1 MNENQ
6 YFSYLDVGLPEA
18 VEKMKL
24 CGELEAAVDC
34 IDQRLACTNLPEN
47 LRYCLLAEREMIRR
61 MPADFPYTRAE
72 AMDIIRAEIPSYTEE
87 EFDAAVAC
95 GQIRFIYLH
104 GEMRIFNRFFS
115 SMCKSVPEFRDRT
128 KVALNGGESSGR
140 GSKGD
145 LRLNRSMR
153 IMKEKGA
160 LANRITIRAT
170 VKVEDTA
177 FKQGMLVRVHVPIA
191 AACEQQSDICIESM
205 FPENGQIAPEDAEQ
219 RTVYW
224 EENMQENHEFSVT
237 YSYVHT
243 AKWHDVETVLHGMPM
258 SQDTM
263 QDAAP
268 EKAGCTTSPAAANGG
283 CCGAA
288 QRPSGVPELPC
299 LKPEALA
306 EYVKDTAE
314 LAPHIEFT
322 PYIRA
327 LTEAC
332 AQGCTT
338 PLEKAKSFYDFITKN
353 FRYTYMPAY
362 FTLDSIAENCAR
374 SFTGDC
380 GVFALLFI
388 TMCRC
393 AGIPAEWQSGFAA
406 EPEFVG
412 GHDWARFYAEPFGW
426 LFADPSF
433 GIGARRNENEERRQF
448 YFGNLDPYR
457 MVANRAFQAPF
468 TVDKRYFRT
477 DPYDNQYGEI
487 ETEDRGLR
495 YDEYTRK
502 AEIVSFEELA

>member
-24 CGELEAAVDC
+24 SGELEAAVDC

-104 GEMRIFNRFFS
+104 GEMRIFGRFFS
-115 SMCKSVPEFRDRT
+115 SMIKSVPEFRART
-128 KVALNGGESSGR
+128 KVALNGGESSGK

-153 IMKEKGA
+153 IMKEQGA
-160 LANRITIRAT
+160 LANLITIRAT
-170 VKVEDTA
+170 VKVEDAA
-177 FKQGMLVRVHVPIA
+177 FKPGMLVRVHVPIA
-191 AACEQQSDICIESM
+191 AACEQQSDIRIESM

-258 SQDTM
+258 SQGAM
-263 QDAAP
+263 QDAGSA
-268 EKAGCTTSPAAANGG
+268 CS
-283 CCGAA
+283 GAA
-288 QRPSGVPELPC
+288 QRTSGVPELTC
-299 LKPEALA
+299 LKPEALT
-306 EYVKDTAE
+306 EYLKDTAE

-353 FRYTYMPAY
+353 FKYTYMPAY

-433 GIGARRNENEERRQF
+433 GVSSNRNENEERRMF

-495 YDEYTRK
+495 YDEYKRK
-502 AEIVSFEELA
+502 AEIVSFEELS

>member
-61 MPADFPYTRAE
+61 MPADFPYTRTE

-153 IMKEKGA
+153 IMKEQGA

-170 VKVEDTA
+170 VKVEDAA
-177 FKQGMLVRVHVPIA
+177 FKPGMLVRVHVPIA
-191 AACEQQSDICIESM
+191 AACEQQSDIRIESM

-258 SQDTM
+258 SQGTM
-263 QDAAP
+263 QDAGSA
-268 EKAGCTTSPAAANGG
+268 
-283 CCGAA
+283 CCEAA

-338 PLEKAKSFYDFITKN
+338 PLEKAKSFYDFITKS

-502 AEIVSFEELA
+502 AEIVSFEEI

>member
-61 MPADFPYTRAE
+61 MPADFPYTRTE

-95 GQIRFIYLH
+95 GQIRVIYLH

-153 IMKEKGA
+153 IMKEQGA

-170 VKVEDTA
+170 VKVEDAA
-177 FKQGMLVRVHVPIA
+177 FKPGMLVRVHVPIA
-191 AACEQQSDICIESM
+191 AACEQQSDIRIESM

-258 SQDTM
+258 SQGTM
-263 QDAAP
+263 QDAGSA
-268 EKAGCTTSPAAANGG
+268 
-283 CCGAA
+283 CCEAA

-393 AGIPAEWQSGFAA
+393 AGIPAEWQRGFAA
-406 EPEFVG
+406 APEFVG
-412 GHDWARFYAEPFGW
+412 GPAWARVAAAPVGSRV
-426 LFADPSF
+426 ADPAF

>member
-72 AMDIIRAEIPSYTEE
+72 AMDIIRAEIPSYTEA

-115 SMCKSVPEFRDRT
+115 SMCKSVPEFRART

-153 IMKEKGA
+153 IMKEQGA

-177 FKQGMLVRVHVPIA
+177 FKPGMLVRVHVPIA
-191 AACEQQSDICIESM
+191 AACEQQSDIRIESM

-258 SQDTM
+258 SQGAM
-263 QDAAP
+263 QDAGSACS
-268 EKAGCTTSPAAANGG
+268 E
-283 CCGAA
+283 AA

-433 GIGARRNENEERRQF
+433 GVSSNRNENEERRMF

-495 YDEYTRK
+495 YDEYKRK

>member
-72 AMDIIRAEIPSYTEE
+72 AMDIIRAEIPSYTEA

-115 SMCKSVPEFRDRT
+115 SMCKSVPEFRART

-153 IMKEKGA
+153 IMKEQGA

-177 FKQGMLVRVHVPIA
+177 FKPGMLVRVHVPIA
-191 AACEQQSDICIESM
+191 AACEQQSDIRIESM

-258 SQDTM
+258 SQGTM
-263 QDAAP
+263 QDAGSA
-268 EKAGCTTSPAAANGG
+268 
-283 CCGAA
+283 CCEAA

-306 EYVKDTAE
+306 EYLKDTAE

-327 LTEAC
+327 FTEAC

-353 FRYTYMPAY
+353 FKYTYMPAY

-412 GHDWARFYAEPFGW
+412 GHDWARFYVEPFGW

-433 GIGARRNENEERRQF
+433 GVSSNRNENEERRMF

-502 AEIVSFEELA
+502 AKIVSFEELA

>member
-24 CGELEAAVDC
+24 CGELEVAVDC

-153 IMKEKGA
+153 IMKEQGA

-177 FKQGMLVRVHVPIA
+177 FKPGMLVRVHVPIA
-191 AACEQQSDICIESM
+191 AACEQQSDIRIESM

-258 SQDTM
+258 SQGAM
-263 QDAAP
+263 QDAGSACS
-268 EKAGCTTSPAAANGG
+268 E
-283 CCGAA
+283 AA

-299 LKPEALA
+299 LKAEALA

-433 GIGARRNENEERRQF
+433 GVSSNRNENEERRMF

>member
-34 IDQRLACTNLPEN
+34 IDQRLACPNLPET

-104 GEMRIFNRFFS
+104 GEMRIFGRFFS
-115 SMCKSVPEFRDRT
+115 SMIKSVPEFRART
-128 KVALNGGESSGR
+128 KVALNGGESSGK
-140 GSKGD
+140 GSKAD

-153 IMKEKGA
+153 IMKEQGV

-170 VKVEDTA
+170 VKVEDAA
-177 FKQGMLVRVHVPIA
+177 FKPGMLVRVHVPIA
-191 AACEQQSDICIESM
+191 AACEQQSDIRIESM
-205 FPENGQIAPEDAEQ
+205 FPENGRIAPEDAEQ

-243 AKWHDVETVLHGMPM
+243 AKWHDVETVLRGMPM
-258 SQDTM
+258 SQGAM
-263 QDAAP
+263 Q
-268 EKAGCTTSPAAANGG
+268 E
-283 CCGAA
+283 
-288 QRPSGVPELPC
+288 QPC

-327 LTEAC
+327 LTEVC

-353 FRYTYMPAY
+353 FKYTYMPAY

-433 GIGARRNENEERRQF
+433 GIGARRNENEERREF

-495 YDEYTRK
+495 YDEYKRK

>member
-153 IMKEKGA
+153 IMKEQGA

-170 VKVEDTA
+170 VKVEDAA
-177 FKQGMLVRVHVPIA
+177 FKPGMLVRVHVPIA
-191 AACEQQSDICIESM
+191 AACEQQSDIRIESM

-258 SQDTM
+258 SQGTM
-263 QDAAP
+263 QDAGSA
-268 EKAGCTTSPAAANGG
+268 
-283 CCGAA
+283 CCEAA

-306 EYVKDTAE
+306 EYLKDTAE

-433 GIGARRNENEERRQF
+433 GIGARR
-448 YFGNLDPYR
+448 
-457 MVANRAFQAPF
+457 
-468 TVDKRYFRT
+468 
-477 DPYDNQYGEI
+477 
-487 ETEDRGLR
+487 
-495 YDEYTRK
+495 
-502 AEIVSFEELA
+502 

>member
-1 MNENQ
+1 M
-6 YFSYLDVGLPEA
+6 
-18 VEKMKL
+18 
-24 CGELEAAVDC
+24 
-34 IDQRLACTNLPEN
+34 
-47 LRYCLLAEREMIRR
+47 
-61 MPADFPYTRAE
+61 
-72 AMDIIRAEIPSYTEE
+72 
-87 EFDAAVAC
+87 
-95 GQIRFIYLH
+95 
-104 GEMRIFNRFFS
+104 
-115 SMCKSVPEFRDRT
+115 
-128 KVALNGGESSGR
+128 
-140 GSKGD
+140 
-145 LRLNRSMR
+145 
-153 IMKEKGA
+153 
-160 LANRITIRAT
+160 
-170 VKVEDTA
+170 
-177 FKQGMLVRVHVPIA
+177 HVPIA
-191 AACEQQSDICIESM
+191 AACEQQSDIRIESM

-258 SQDTM
+258 SQGAM
-263 QDAAP
+263 QDAGSA
-268 EKAGCTTSPAAANGG
+268 
-283 CCGAA
+283 CCEAA

-306 EYVKDTAE
+306 EYAKDTAE

-433 GIGARRNENEERRQF
+433 GVSSNRNENEERRMF

-495 YDEYTRK
+495 YDEYKRK
-502 AEIVSFEELA
+502 AEIVRFEELA

>member
-153 IMKEKGA
+153 IMKEQGA

-177 FKQGMLVRVHVPIA
+177 FKPGILVRVHVPIA
-191 AACEQQSDICIESM
+191 AACEQQSDIRIESM

-258 SQDTM
+258 SQGTM
-263 QDAAP
+263 QDAGSA
-268 EKAGCTTSPAAANGG
+268 
-283 CCGAA
+283 CGEAA

-306 EYVKDTAE
+306 EYMKDTAE

-412 GHDWARFYAEPFGW
+412 GHDWARFYVEPFGW

-433 GIGARRNENEERRQF
+433 GVSSNRNENEERRMF

-495 YDEYTRK
+495 YDEYKRK

>member
-18 VEKMKL
+18 VARMKL
-24 CGELEAAVDC
+24 CGELDAAVDC

-47 LRYCLLAEREMIRR
+47 LRYCLLAEREIIRR
-61 MPADFPYTRAE
+61 IPADFPYTRAE

-104 GEMRIFNRFFS
+104 GEMRIFGRFFA
-115 SMCKSVPEFRDRT
+115 SMIKSVPEFRART
-128 KVALNGGESSGR
+128 KVALNGGESSGK
-140 GSKGD
+140 GSSAD

-153 IMKEKGA
+153 IMKETGA

-177 FKQGMLVRVHVPIA
+177 FKPGMLVRVHVPIA
-191 AACEQQSDICIESM
+191 AACEQQSDIRIESM

-224 EENMQENHEFSVT
+224 EENMQENHEFMVT
-237 YSYVHT
+237 YSYVHR

-258 SQDTM
+258 SQGTM
-263 QDAAP
+263 QDAGSA
-268 EKAGCTTSPAAANGG
+268 
-283 CCGAA
+283 CCEAA
-288 QRPSGVPELPC
+288 QRPSGVPEVPC
-299 LKPEALA
+299 LKPETLA

-338 PLEKAKSFYDFITKN
+338 PLEKAKSFYDFITTN
-353 FRYTYMPAY
+353 FKYTFMPAY
-362 FTLDSIAENCAR
+362 FTLEDIAENAAR

-433 GIGARRNENEERRQF
+433 GIGARRNENEERRAF

-495 YDEYTRK
+495 YDEYKRK

>member
-61 MPADFPYTRAE
+61 MPADFPYTRSE

-115 SMCKSVPEFRDRT
+115 SMCKSVPEFRART

-153 IMKEKGA
+153 IMKEQGA

-177 FKQGMLVRVHVPIA
+177 FKPGMLVRVHVPIA
-191 AACEQQSDICIESM
+191 AACEQQSDIRIESM

-258 SQDTM
+258 SQGTM
-263 QDAAP
+263 QDAGSA
-268 EKAGCTTSPAAANGG
+268 
-283 CCGAA
+283 CGEAA

-314 LAPHIEFT
+314 LTPHIEFT

-412 GHDWARFYAEPFGW
+412 GHDWARFYVEPFGW

-433 GIGARRNENEERRQF
+433 GVSSNRNENEERRMF

-495 YDEYTRK
+495 YDEYKRK

>member
-145 LRLNRSMR
+145 LRLNRSMH
-153 IMKEKGA
+153 IMKEQGA

-177 FKQGMLVRVHVPIA
+177 FKPGMLVRVHVPIA
-191 AACEQQSDICIESM
+191 AACEQQSDIRIESM
-205 FPENGQIAPEDAEQ
+205 SPENGQIAPEDAEQ

-258 SQDTM
+258 SQGTM
-263 QDAAP
+263 QDAGSACS
-268 EKAGCTTSPAAANGG
+268 E
-283 CCGAA
+283 AA

-412 GHDWARFYAEPFGW
+412 GHDWARFYVEPFGW

-433 GIGARRNENEERRQF
+433 GISSNRNENEERRMF

-495 YDEYTRK
+495 YDEYKRK

>member
-115 SMCKSVPEFRDRT
+115 SMCKSVPEFRART

-153 IMKEKGA
+153 IMKEQGA

-170 VKVEDTA
+170 VKVENTA
-177 FKQGMLVRVHVPIA
+177 FKPGMLVRVHVPIA
-191 AACEQQSDICIESM
+191 AACEQQSDIRIESM

-258 SQDTM
+258 SQGAM
-263 QDAAP
+263 QDAGSACS
-268 EKAGCTTSPAAANGG
+268 E
-283 CCGAA
+283 AA

-412 GHDWARFYAEPFGW
+412 GHDWARFYVEPFGW

-433 GIGARRNENEERRQF
+433 GVSSNRNENEERRMF

-495 YDEYTRK
+495 YDEYKRK

>member
-18 VEKMKL
+18 VEKMKF

-104 GEMRIFNRFFS
+104 GEMRIFGRFFS
-115 SMCKSVPEFRDRT
+115 SMIKSVPEFRART
-128 KVALNGGESSGR
+128 KVALNGGESSGK
-140 GSKGD
+140 GSSAD

-153 IMKEKGA
+153 IMKEQGA

-170 VKVEDTA
+170 VKVEDAA
-177 FKQGMLVRVHVPIA
+177 FKPGMLVRVHVPIA
-191 AACEQQSDICIESM
+191 AACEQQSDIRIESM

-243 AKWHDVETVLHGMPM
+243 AKWHDVETVLRGMPM
-258 SQDTM
+258 SQGAM

-268 EKAGCTTSPAAANGG
+268 EG
-283 CCGAA
+283 
-288 QRPSGVPELPC
+288 
-299 LKPEALA
+299 LA

-338 PLEKAKSFYDFITKN
+338 PLEKAKSFYDFITQN
-353 FRYTYMPAY
+353 FRYTFMPAY

-433 GIGARRNENEERRQF
+433 GIGARRNENEERREF

-468 TVDKRYFRT
+468 TVEEHYFRT

-495 YDEYTRK
+495 YDEYKRK
-502 AEIVSFEELA
+502 AEIVSFEEL

>member
-153 IMKEKGA
+153 IMKEQGA

-177 FKQGMLVRVHVPIA
+177 FKPGMLVRVHVPIA
-191 AACEQQSDICIESM
+191 AACEQQSDIRIESM

-258 SQDTM
+258 SQGTM
-263 QDAAP
+263 QDAGSA
-268 EKAGCTTSPAAANGG
+268 
-283 CCGAA
+283 CGEAT

-322 PYIRA
+322 PYIQA

-433 GIGARRNENEERRQF
+433 GIGARRNENEERREF

-502 AEIVSFEELA
+502 AEIVSFEEL

>member
-34 IDQRLACTNLPEN
+34 IDRRLACTNLPEN

-153 IMKEKGA
+153 IMKEQGA

-177 FKQGMLVRVHVPIA
+177 FKPGMLVRVHVPIA
-191 AACEQQSDICIESM
+191 AACEQQSDIRIESM

-224 EENMQENHEFSVT
+224 EEKMQENHEFSVT

-258 SQDTM
+258 SQGTM
-263 QDAAP
+263 QDVGSA
-268 EKAGCTTSPAAANGG
+268 
-283 CCGAA
+283 CCEAA

-412 GHDWARFYAEPFGW
+412 GHDWARFYVEPFGW

-433 GIGARRNENEERRQF
+433 GVSSNRNENEERRMF

-495 YDEYTRK
+495 YDEYKRK

>member
-115 SMCKSVPEFRDRT
+115 SMCKSVPEFRART

-170 VKVEDTA
+170 VKVEDAA
-177 FKQGMLVRVHVPIA
+177 FKPGMLVRVHVPIA
-191 AACEQQSDICIESM
+191 AACEQQSDIRIESM

-258 SQDTM
+258 SQGTM
-263 QDAAP
+263 QDAGSA
-268 EKAGCTTSPAAANGG
+268 
-283 CCGAA
+283 CCEAA
-288 QRPSGVPELPC
+288 QRPSGVPEVPC
-299 LKPEALA
+299 LKPETLA

-338 PLEKAKSFYDFITKN
+338 PLEKAKSFYDFITTN
-353 FRYTYMPAY
+353 FKYTFMPAY
-362 FTLDSIAENCAR
+362 FTLEDIAENAAR

-433 GIGARRNENEERRQF
+433 GIGALRNENEERRAF

-487 ETEDRGLR
+487 ETEERGLR
-495 YDEYTRK
+495 YDEYKRK
-502 AEIVSFEELA
+502 AEIVRFEEL

>member
-18 VEKMKL
+18 VEKMKF

-87 EFDAAVAC
+87 EFDAAVAS

-104 GEMRIFNRFFS
+104 GEMRIFGRFFS
-115 SMCKSVPEFRDRT
+115 SMLKSVPEFRART
-128 KVALNGGESSGR
+128 KVALNGGESSG
-140 GSKGD
+140 KGNKAD

-153 IMKEKGA
+153 IMKEQGA

-170 VKVEDTA
+170 VKVEDAA
-177 FKQGMLVRVHVPIA
+177 FKPGMLVRVHVPIA
-191 AACEQQSDICIESM
+191 AACEQQSDIRIESM

-243 AKWHDVETVLHGMPM
+243 AKWHDVETVLRGMPM
-258 SQDTM
+258 SQGVM
-263 QDAAP
+263 QDADA
-268 EKAGCTTSPAAANGG
+268 EKPG
-283 CCGAA
+283 CGAA
-288 QRPSGVPELPC
+288 QRPSGVPEVPC
-299 LKPEALA
+299 LKPEELA

-353 FRYTYMPAY
+353 FNYTYMPAY

-433 GIGARRNENEERRQF
+433 GIGARRNENEERREF

-468 TVDKRYFRT
+468 TVEEHYFRT

-495 YDEYTRK
+495 YDEYKRK
-502 AEIVSFEELA
+502 AEIVSFEEL

>member
-115 SMCKSVPEFRDRT
+115 SMCKSVPDFRDRT

-177 FKQGMLVRVHVPIA
+177 FKPGMLVRVHVPIA
-191 AACEQQSDICIESM
+191 AACEQQSDIRIESM

-224 EENMQENHEFSVT
+224 EENMQENYEFSVT

-258 SQDTM
+258 SQGAM
-263 QDAAP
+263 QDAGSA
-268 EKAGCTTSPAAANGG
+268 
-283 CCGAA
+283 CGEAA

-306 EYVKDTAE
+306 EYLKDTAE

-412 GHDWARFYAEPFGW
+412 GHDWACFYAEPFGW

-433 GIGARRNENEERRQF
+433 GVSSNRNENEERRMF

-495 YDEYTRK
+495 YDEYKRK

>member
-153 IMKEKGA
+153 IMKEQGA

-177 FKQGMLVRVHVPIA
+177 FKPGMLVRVHVPIA
-191 AACEQQSDICIESM
+191 AACEQQSDIRIESM

-237 YSYVHT
+237 YSYVHA

-258 SQDTM
+258 SQGTM
-263 QDAAP
+263 QDAGSACS
-268 EKAGCTTSPAAANGG
+268 E
-283 CCGAA
+283 AA

-306 EYVKDTAE
+306 EYVEDTAE

-433 GIGARRNENEERRQF
+433 GVSSNRNENEERRMF

-495 YDEYTRK
+495 YDEYMRK
-502 AEIVSFEELA
+502 AEIVSFEELS

>member
-153 IMKEKGA
+153 IMKEQGV

-170 VKVEDTA
+170 VKVEDAA
-177 FKQGMLVRVHVPIA
+177 FKPGMLVRVHVPIA
-191 AACEQQSDICIESM
+191 AACEQQSDIRIESM
-205 FPENGQIAPEDAEQ
+205 SPENGQIAPEDAEQ

-258 SQDTM
+258 SQGTM
-263 QDAAP
+263 QDAGSA
-268 EKAGCTTSPAAANGG
+268 
-283 CCGAA
+283 CGEAA

-433 GIGARRNENEERRQF
+433 GIVARLNENEERRMF

-468 TVDKRYFRT
+468 TVDKRFFRT

-487 ETEDRGLR
+487 ETEERGLR

>member
-153 IMKEKGA
+153 IMKEQGA

-177 FKQGMLVRVHVPIA
+177 FKPGILVRVHVPIA
-191 AACEQQSDICIESM
+191 AACEQQSDIRIESM

-258 SQDTM
+258 SQGTM
-263 QDAAP
+263 QDAGSACS
-268 EKAGCTTSPAAANGG
+268 E
-283 CCGAA
+283 AA

-412 GHDWARFYAEPFGW
+412 GHDWARFYVEPFGW

-433 GIGARRNENEERRQF
+433 GVSSNRNENEERRMF

-495 YDEYTRK
+495 YDEYKRK

>member
-104 GEMRIFNRFFS
+104 GEMRIFGRFFS
-115 SMCKSVPEFRDRT
+115 SMIKSVPEFRART
-128 KVALNGGESSGR
+128 KVALNGGESSGK
-140 GSKGD
+140 GSKAD

-153 IMKEKGA
+153 IMKETGA

-170 VKVEDTA
+170 VKAEDAA
-177 FKQGMLVRVHVPIA
+177 FKPGMLVRVHVPIA
-191 AACEQQSDICIESM
+191 AACEQQSDIRIESM

-243 AKWHDVETVLHGMPM
+243 AKWHDVETVLRGMPM
-258 SQDTM
+258 SQGAM
-263 QDAAP
+263 Q
-268 EKAGCTTSPAAANGG
+268 E
-283 CCGAA
+283 
-288 QRPSGVPELPC
+288 QPC

-327 LTEAC
+327 LTEVC

-353 FRYTYMPAY
+353 FKYTYMPAY

-433 GIGARRNENEERRQF
+433 GIGARRNENEERREF

-495 YDEYTRK
+495 YDEYKRK

>member
-104 GEMRIFNRFFS
+104 GEMRIFNRFFA

-153 IMKEKGA
+153 IMKEQGA

-170 VKVEDTA
+170 VKVEDAA
-177 FKQGMLVRVHVPIA
+177 FKPGMLVRVHVPIA
-191 AACEQQSDICIESM
+191 AACEQQSDIRIESM

-258 SQDTM
+258 SQGTM
-263 QDAAP
+263 QDAGSA
-268 EKAGCTTSPAAANGG
+268 
-283 CCGAA
+283 CCEAA
-288 QRPSGVPELPC
+288 QRPSGVPEVPC
-299 LKPEALA
+299 LKPETLA

-338 PLEKAKSFYDFITKN
+338 PLEKAKSFYDFITTN
-353 FRYTYMPAY
+353 FKYTFMPAY
-362 FTLDSIAENCAR
+362 FTLEDIAENAAR

-433 GIGARRNENEERRQF
+433 GIGALRNENEERRAF

-487 ETEDRGLR
+487 ETEERGLR
-495 YDEYTRK
+495 YDEYKRK
-502 AEIVSFEELA
+502 AEIVRFEEL

>member
-34 IDQRLACTNLPEN
+34 IDQRLTCTNLPEN
-47 LRYCLLAEREMIRR
+47 LRYCLLAEREMICR

-153 IMKEKGA
+153 IMKEQGA

-177 FKQGMLVRVHVPIA
+177 FKPGMLVRVHVPIA
-191 AACEQQSDICIESM
+191 AACEQQSDIRIESM

-258 SQDTM
+258 SQGAM
-263 QDAAP
+263 QDAGSA
-268 EKAGCTTSPAAANGG
+268 
-283 CCGAA
+283 CCEAA

-299 LKPEALA
+299 LKPEALE
-306 EYVKDTAE
+306 EYLKDTAE

-412 GHDWARFYAEPFGW
+412 GHDWARFYVEPFGW

-433 GIGARRNENEERRQF
+433 GVSSNRNENEERRMF

-502 AEIVSFEELA
+502 AEIVSFEELS

>member
-153 IMKEKGA
+153 IMKEQGA

-177 FKQGMLVRVHVPIA
+177 FKPGMLVRVHVPIA
-191 AACEQQSDICIESM
+191 AACEQQSDIRIESM

-258 SQDTM
+258 SQGTM
-263 QDAAP
+263 QDAGSA
-268 EKAGCTTSPAAANGG
+268 
-283 CCGAA
+283 CGEAA

-306 EYVKDTAE
+306 EYMKDTAE

-412 GHDWARFYAEPFGW
+412 GHDWARFYVEPFGW

-433 GIGARRNENEERRQF
+433 GVSSNRNENEERRMF

-495 YDEYTRK
+495 YDEYKRK

>member
-104 GEMRIFNRFFS
+104 GEMRIFGRFFS
-115 SMCKSVPEFRDRT
+115 SMIKSVPEFRART
-128 KVALNGGESSGR
+128 KVALNGGESSGK
-140 GSKGD
+140 GSKAD

-153 IMKEKGA
+153 IMKEQGV

-170 VKVEDTA
+170 VKVEDAA
-177 FKQGMLVRVHVPIA
+177 FKPGMLVRVHVPIA
-191 AACEQQSDICIESM
+191 AACEQQSDIRIESM
-205 FPENGQIAPEDAEQ
+205 FPENGRIAPEDAEQ

-243 AKWHDVETVLHGMPM
+243 AKWHDVETVLRGMPM
-258 SQDTM
+258 SQGAM
-263 QDAAP
+263 Q
-268 EKAGCTTSPAAANGG
+268 E
-283 CCGAA
+283 
-288 QRPSGVPELPC
+288 QPC

-327 LTEAC
+327 LTEVC

-353 FRYTYMPAY
+353 FKYTYMPAY

-433 GIGARRNENEERRQF
+433 GIGARRNENEERREF

>member
-61 MPADFPYTRAE
+61 MPADFPYTRTE

-153 IMKEKGA
+153 IMKEQGA

-170 VKVEDTA
+170 VKVEDAA
-177 FKQGMLVRVHVPIA
+177 FKPGMLVRVHVPIA
-191 AACEQQSDICIESM
+191 AACEQQSDIRIESM

-258 SQDTM
+258 SQGTM
-263 QDAAP
+263 QDAGSA
-268 EKAGCTTSPAAANGG
+268 
-283 CCGAA
+283 CCEAA

-374 SFTGDC
+374 VASPVTVVSSPC
-380 GVFALLFI
+380 SSS
-388 TMCRC
+388 RC
-393 AGIPAEWQSGFAA
+393 AAAPVSRPSGRAA
-406 EPEFVG
+406 LQPSRNSSADTTGHASTPSHSDGSSQTRPSASVPVG
-412 GHDWARFYAEPFGW
+412 MKTKSAASSTSVTSTRTAW
-426 LFADPSF
+426 LPTAPSRHHSPWTSATSVPTRT
-433 GIGARRNENEERRQF
+433 ITSTVRSRRKTAAC
-448 YFGNLDPYR
+448 D
-457 MVANRAFQAPF
+457 M
-468 TVDKRYFRT
+468 TS
-477 DPYDNQYGEI
+477 I
-487 ETEDRGLR
+487 RG
-495 YDEYTRK
+495 K
-502 AEIVSFEELA
+502 QKS

>member
-24 CGELEAAVDC
+24 CGELDAAVDC

-72 AMDIIRAEIPSYTEE
+72 AMDIIRAEIPSYTEA

-115 SMCKSVPEFRDRT
+115 SMCKSVPEFRART

-153 IMKEKGA
+153 IMKEQGA

-177 FKQGMLVRVHVPIA
+177 FKPGMLVRVHVPIA
-191 AACEQQSDICIESM
+191 AACEQQSDIRIESM

-258 SQDTM
+258 SQGAM
-263 QDAAP
+263 QDAGSACS
-268 EKAGCTTSPAAANGG
+268 E
-283 CCGAA
+283 AA

-314 LAPHIEFT
+314 LAPHIVFT

-433 GIGARRNENEERRQF
+433 GVSSNRNENEERRMF

-495 YDEYTRK
+495 YDEYKRK

>member
-72 AMDIIRAEIPSYTEE
+72 AMDIIRAEIPSYTEA

-115 SMCKSVPEFRDRT
+115 SMCKSVPEFRART

-153 IMKEKGA
+153 IMKEQGA

-177 FKQGMLVRVHVPIA
+177 FKPGMLVRVHVPIA
-191 AACEQQSDICIESM
+191 AACEQQSDIRIESM

-258 SQDTM
+258 SQGTM
-263 QDAAP
+263 QDAGSA
-268 EKAGCTTSPAAANGG
+268 
-283 CCGAA
+283 CCEAA

-306 EYVKDTAE
+306 EYLKDTAE

-353 FRYTYMPAY
+353 FKYTYMPAY

-412 GHDWARFYAEPFGW
+412 GHDWARFYVEPFGW

-433 GIGARRNENEERRQF
+433 GVSSNRNENEERRMF

-495 YDEYTRK
+495 YDEYKRK

>member
-153 IMKEKGA
+153 IMKEQGA

-177 FKQGMLVRVHVPIA
+177 FKPGMLVRVHVPIA
-191 AACEQQSDICIESM
+191 AACEQQSDIRIESM

-258 SQDTM
+258 SQGTM
-263 QDAAP
+263 QDAGSACS
-268 EKAGCTTSPAAANGG
+268 E
-283 CCGAA
+283 AA

-306 EYVKDTAE
+306 EYMKDTAE

-412 GHDWARFYAEPFGW
+412 GHDWARFYVEPFGW

-433 GIGARRNENEERRQF
+433 GVSSNRNENEERRMF

-495 YDEYTRK
+495 YDEYKRK

>member
-104 GEMRIFNRFFS
+104 GEMRIFGRFFS
-115 SMCKSVPEFRDRT
+115 SMIKSVPEFRART
-128 KVALNGGESSGR
+128 KVALNGGESSGK
-140 GSKGD
+140 GSKAD

-153 IMKEKGA
+153 IMKETGA

-170 VKVEDTA
+170 VKVEDAA
-177 FKQGMLVRVHVPIA
+177 FKPGMLVRVHVPIA
-191 AACEQQSDICIESM
+191 AACEQQSDIRVESM
-205 FPENGQIAPEDAEQ
+205 FPENGWIAPEDAEQ

-243 AKWHDVETVLHGMPM
+243 AKWHDVETVLRGIPM
-258 SQDTM
+258 SQGAM
-263 QDAAP
+263 Q
-268 EKAGCTTSPAAANGG
+268 E
-283 CCGAA
+283 
-288 QRPSGVPELPC
+288 QPC

-353 FRYTYMPAY
+353 FKYTYMPAY

-495 YDEYTRK
+495 YDEYKRK

>member
-72 AMDIIRAEIPSYTEE
+72 AMDIIRAEIPSYTEA

-115 SMCKSVPEFRDRT
+115 SMCKSVPEFRART

-153 IMKEKGA
+153 IMKEQGA

-177 FKQGMLVRVHVPIA
+177 FKPGMLVRVHVPIA
-191 AACEQQSDICIESM
+191 AACEQQSDIRIESM

-258 SQDTM
+258 SQGAM
-263 QDAAP
+263 QDAGSACS
-268 EKAGCTTSPAAANGG
+268 E
-283 CCGAA
+283 AA

-433 GIGARRNENEERRQF
+433 GVSSNRNENEERRMF

-468 TVDKRYFRT
+468 TVDKCYFRT

-495 YDEYTRK
+495 YDEYKRK

>member
-177 FKQGMLVRVHVPIA
+177 FKPGMLVRVHVPIA
-191 AACEQQSDICIESM
+191 AACEQQSDIRIESM

-258 SQDTM
+258 SQGTM
-263 QDAAP
+263 QDAGSA
-268 EKAGCTTSPAAANGG
+268 
-283 CCGAA
+283 CCEAA

-393 AGIPAEWQSGFAA
+393 AGIPAE
-406 EPEFVG
+406 
-412 GHDWARFYAEPFGW
+412 
-426 LFADPSF
+426 
-433 GIGARRNENEERRQF
+433 
-448 YFGNLDPYR
+448 
-457 MVANRAFQAPF
+457 
-468 TVDKRYFRT
+468 
-477 DPYDNQYGEI
+477 
-487 ETEDRGLR
+487 
-495 YDEYTRK
+495 
-502 AEIVSFEELA
+502 

>member
-153 IMKEKGA
+153 IMKEQGA

-177 FKQGMLVRVHVPIA
+177 FKPGMLVRVHVPIA
-191 AACEQQSDICIESM
+191 AACEQQSDIRIESM

-258 SQDTM
+258 SQGTM
-263 QDAAP
+263 QDAGSA
-268 EKAGCTTSPAAANGG
+268 
-283 CCGAA
+283 CGEAA

-412 GHDWARFYAEPFGW
+412 GHDWARFYVEPFGW

-433 GIGARRNENEERRQF
+433 GVSSNRNENEERRMF

-495 YDEYTRK
+495 YDEYKRK

>member
-104 GEMRIFNRFFS
+104 GEMRIFGRFFS
-115 SMCKSVPEFRDRT
+115 SMIKSVPEFRART
-128 KVALNGGESSGR
+128 KVALNDGESSGK
-140 GSKGD
+140 GSKAD

-153 IMKEKGA
+153 IMKETGA

-170 VKVEDTA
+170 VKVEDAA
-177 FKQGMLVRVHVPIA
+177 FKPGMLVRVHVPIA
-191 AACEQQSDICIESM
+191 AACEQQSDIRIESM

-243 AKWHDVETVLHGMPM
+243 AKWHDVETVLRGKPM
-258 SQDTM
+258 SQGTM
-263 QDAAP
+263 QDAGSA
-268 EKAGCTTSPAAANGG
+268 
-283 CCGAA
+283 CGEAA

-412 GHDWARFYAEPFGW
+412 GHDWARFYVEPFGW

-433 GIGARRNENEERRQF
+433 GVSSNRNENEERRMF

-495 YDEYTRK
+495 YDEYKRK
-502 AEIVSFEELA
+502 AEIVRFEELA

>member
-153 IMKEKGA
+153 IMKEQGA

-177 FKQGMLVRVHVPIA
+177 FKPGMLVRVHVPIA
-191 AACEQQSDICIESM
+191 AACEQQSDIRIESM

-243 AKWHDVETVLHGMPM
+243 AKWHDVETVLHGMSM
-258 SQDTM
+258 SQGAM
-263 QDAAP
+263 QDAGSACS
-268 EKAGCTTSPAAANGG
+268 E
-283 CCGAA
+283 AA

-306 EYVKDTAE
+306 EYLKDTAE

-353 FRYTYMPAY
+353 FKYTYMPAY

-412 GHDWARFYAEPFGW
+412 GHDWARFYVEPFGW

-433 GIGARRNENEERRQF
+433 GVSSNRNENEERRMF

-495 YDEYTRK
+495 YDEYKRK

>member
-153 IMKEKGA
+153 IMKEQGA

-177 FKQGMLVRVHVPIA
+177 FKPGILVRVHVPIA
-191 AACEQQSDICIESM
+191 AACEQQSDIRIESM

-258 SQDTM
+258 SQGTM
-263 QDAAP
+263 QDAGSA
-268 EKAGCTTSPAAANGG
+268 
-283 CCGAA
+283 CGEAA

-306 EYVKDTAE
+306 EYMKDTAE

-412 GHDWARFYAEPFGW
+412 GHDWARFYVEPFGW

-433 GIGARRNENEERRQF
+433 GVSSNRNENEERRMF

-495 YDEYTRK
+495 YDEYKRK
-502 AEIVSFEELA
+502 AEIVSFEEFA

>member
-104 GEMRIFNRFFS
+104 GEMRIFGRFFS
-115 SMCKSVPEFRDRT
+115 SMIKSVPEFRART
-128 KVALNGGESSGR
+128 KVALNGGESSGK
-140 GSKGD
+140 GSSAD

-153 IMKEKGA
+153 IMKEQGA

-170 VKVEDTA
+170 VKVEDAA
-177 FKQGMLVRVHVPIA
+177 FKPGMLVRVHVPIA
-191 AACEQQSDICIESM
+191 AACEQQSDIRIESM

-243 AKWHDVETVLHGMPM
+243 AKW
-258 SQDTM
+258 
-263 QDAAP
+263 
-268 EKAGCTTSPAAANGG
+268 
-283 CCGAA
+283 
-288 QRPSGVPELPC
+288 PSGVPELPC

-306 EYVKDTAE
+306 EYAKDTAE

-338 PLEKAKSFYDFITKN
+338 PLEKAKSFYDFITQN
-353 FRYTYMPAY
+353 FRYTFMPAY

-433 GIGARRNENEERRQF
+433 GIGARRNENEERREF

-468 TVDKRYFRT
+468 TVEEHYFRT

-495 YDEYTRK
+495 YDEYKRK
-502 AEIVSFEELA
+502 AEIVSFEEL